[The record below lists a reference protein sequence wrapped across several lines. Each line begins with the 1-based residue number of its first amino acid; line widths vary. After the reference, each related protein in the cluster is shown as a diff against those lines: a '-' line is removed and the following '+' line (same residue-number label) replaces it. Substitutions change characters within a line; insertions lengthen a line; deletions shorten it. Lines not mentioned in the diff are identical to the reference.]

1 MAVLIQ
7 LVVERRASPYAGL
20 RSTLS
25 GKGQPKQ
32 ITNAI
37 NPCEA
42 SILSFSPAAQRLRS
56 TMRCSEPGHH
66 ALVAI
71 VAPRGPGR

>member
-56 TMRCSEPGHH
+56 TMRCSERRQ
-66 ALVAI
+66 AISVAI
-71 VAPRGPGR
+71 DAPRGRRR